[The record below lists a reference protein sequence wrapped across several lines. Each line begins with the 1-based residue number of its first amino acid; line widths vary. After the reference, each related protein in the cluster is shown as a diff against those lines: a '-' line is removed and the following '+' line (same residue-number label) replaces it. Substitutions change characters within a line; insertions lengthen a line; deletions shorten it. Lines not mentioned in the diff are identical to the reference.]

1 MAVSDRPSTKVE
13 RASARLIRSPLAQ
26 TVRRRDFRDP
36 APDCS
41 ACGSFDDVRHG
52 LGFGDVDGVAASF
65 LTDRSA
71 SSLRHHPLGRR
82 WDHAGWAPETDLTQL
97 KVDHEIGSHVLVSET
112 GPVRVIPVGERWSER
127 EVKSILK
134 DG

>member
-26 TVRRRDFRDP
+26 TVRRRVFRAP

-71 SSLRHHPLGRR
+71 SSLRHPTVWRAWVSSVRTICAWNG
-82 WDHAGWAPETDLTQL
+82 G
-97 KVDHEIGSHVLVSET
+97 GSF
-112 GPVRVIPVGERWSER
+112 GPTRQG
-127 EVKSILK
+127 
-134 DG
+134 

>member
-1 MAVSDRPSTKVE
+1 MQAADTATDAGIVREREERISSAMAVSGRPSTKVE

-52 LGFGDVDGVAASF
+52 LGFG
-65 LTDRSA
+65 
-71 SSLRHHPLGRR
+71 
-82 WDHAGWAPETDLTQL
+82 ET
-97 KVDHEIGSHVLVSET
+97 
-112 GPVRVIPVGERWSER
+112 
-127 EVKSILK
+127 
-134 DG
+134 

>member
-82 WDHAGWAPETDLTQL
+82 RANRP
-97 KVDHEIGSHVLVSET
+97 
-112 GPVRVIPVGERWSER
+112 IPVSQNVRLPATLSAWSHADAAI
-127 EVKSILK
+127 VAITL
-134 DG
+134 